1 MHVKCNQT
9 GKIFKAKIESLSK
22 EDEGTI
28 SAADLVQ
35 VSQPIMEYGKRYY
48 PVSVVKV
55 ESLRNGK
62 CMFLMQHINVRY
74 FVLLERVHEE

>member
-1 MHVKCNQT
+1 MHVTCNQT
-9 GKIFKAKIESLSK
+9 GKIFKAEIESLSK

-35 VSQPIMEYGKRYY
+35 GSQLMEYGGESY

-55 ESLRNGK
+55 ESLRN
-62 CMFLMQHINVRY
+62 CM
-74 FVLLERVHEE
+74 